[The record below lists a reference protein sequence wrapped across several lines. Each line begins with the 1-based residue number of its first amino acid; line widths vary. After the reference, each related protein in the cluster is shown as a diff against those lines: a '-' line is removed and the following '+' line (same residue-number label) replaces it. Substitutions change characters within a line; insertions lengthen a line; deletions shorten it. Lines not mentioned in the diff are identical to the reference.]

1 MTSPG
6 STGGGSSLTTD
17 FDLMRD
23 VAAKIDARN
32 DEIRGMLQSFIGRM
46 TSVPP
51 SVWGGNAA
59 VAFRGVVDRWNSE
72 SLRLNNALLGIA
84 ETVRQNERVL
94 RQAGDDH
101 SQHIGAVAGSL

>member
-6 STGGGSSLTTD
+6 GGSLTTD

-32 DEIRGMLQSFIGRM
+32 DEIRGTLQSFIGRM

-59 VAFRGVVDRWNSE
+59 MAFHGVVDRWNTE
-72 SLRLNNALLGIA
+72 SLRLNTALQGIA
-84 ETVRQNERVL
+84 ETIRQNEQVL
-94 RQAGDDH
+94 RAAGDAH
-101 SQHIGAVAGSL
+101 SQHIGAVAGNL

>member
-6 STGGGSSLTTD
+6 AGSLTTD

-23 VAAKIDARN
+23 VAGKIDARN
-32 DEIRGMLQSFIGRM
+32 DEIRTMLEGFIGRM

-59 VAFRGVVDRWNSE
+59 TAFRGVVDRWNTE
-72 SLRLNNALLGIA
+72 SVKLQQALQGIA
-84 ETVRQNERVL
+84 ETIRANERIL
-94 RQAGDDH
+94 RDAGETH
-101 SQHIGAVAGSL
+101 SAQIGAVAGNL

>member
-6 STGGGSSLTTD
+6 AGSLSTD

-23 VAAKIDARN
+23 VAGKIDARN
-32 DEIRGMLQSFIGRM
+32 DEIRSTLQGFIGRM

-59 VAFRGVVDRWNSE
+59 TAFRGVVDRWNTE
-72 SLRLNNALLGIA
+72 SMKLQQALEGISQTIRA
-84 ETVRQNERVL
+84 NERAL
-94 RQAGDDH
+94 REAGETH
-101 SQHIGAVAGSL
+101 SQQIGAVAGNL

>member
-6 STGGGSSLTTD
+6 AGSLSTD

-23 VAAKIDARN
+23 VAGKIDARN
-32 DEIRGMLQSFIGRM
+32 DEIGSMLQGFIGRM

-59 VAFRGVVDRWNSE
+59 TAFRGVVDRWNTE
-72 SLRLNNALLGIA
+72 SMKLQQALQGISQTIRA
-84 ETVRQNERVL
+84 NERVL
-94 RQAGDDH
+94 REAGETH
-101 SQHIGAVAGSL
+101 SQQIG

>member
-6 STGGGSSLTTD
+6 SGGLTTD

-23 VAAKIDARN
+23 VAAKIDGRN
-32 DEIRGMLQSFIGRM
+32 DEIRTMLQGFIGRM

-59 VAFRGVVDRWNSE
+59 TSFRGVVDRWNTE
-72 SLRLNNALLGIA
+72 SVRLQQALQGIA
-84 ETVRQNERVL
+84 ETIRANEVAL
-94 RQAGDDH
+94 REAGDTH
-101 SQHIGAVAGSL
+101 SQQIGAIAQNL

>member
-6 STGGGSSLTTD
+6 SGSLTTD

-23 VAAKIDARN
+23 VASKIDIRT
-32 DEIRGMLQSFIGRM
+32 DEIRAMLQGFIGRM

-59 VAFRGVVDRWNSE
+59 TAFKGVVDRWNSE
-72 SLRLNNALLGIA
+72 SVKLQQALGGIA
-84 ETVRQNERVL
+84 ETIRANERVL
-94 RQAGDDH
+94 RDAGETH
-101 SQHIGAVAGSL
+101 SQQIGAVAHNL